1 MRYPPSVY
9 LCTVHPEDVYYIC
22 VSYIFMG
29 GGEEGEGGEVGGLL
43 NACMRGERLAGVAMP
58 RLEPVHGDVLM
69 II

>member
-1 MRYPPSVY
+1 MRYPPSFY
-9 LCTVHPEDVYYIC
+9 LCTLHPEDVYYIC

-29 GGEEGEGGEVGGLL
+29 VEGGEVGGLL